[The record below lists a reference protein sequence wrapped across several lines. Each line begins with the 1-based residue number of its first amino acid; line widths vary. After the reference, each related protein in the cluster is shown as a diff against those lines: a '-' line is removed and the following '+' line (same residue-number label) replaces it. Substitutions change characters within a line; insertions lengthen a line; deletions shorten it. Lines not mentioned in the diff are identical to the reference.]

1 MAAPAHTGGAA
12 GESTPP
18 VVPPPSTPHGDMAE
32 ILPSLPLETRCPP
45 FHLRLYNGFWQ
56 PEIVLVDIPDIH
68 TAHLRE
74 DILLASFPKSGTTWL
89 KALAFATANRAMYSP
104 SDAQHP
110 LRRRNP
116 HDCVRFLEAGAA
128 DDADE
133 LHAPPVL
140 LAATHLPYSM
150 LPERITGEGSR
161 SRIVYICRN
170 PKDVLVSG
178 WIFTRKA
185 QEAGG
190 EGKESSSYTLQEAF
204 DLFCEGR
211 CVNGP
216 HWQHALEY
224 WAESLERPGK
234 VLFLRYEEMVREPAS
249 NLRKLAAFMGC
260 AFSREEED
268 AGVVDAI
275 VELCSLPKLK
285 AMGVNRNGINYLSV
299 KNELYFRKGV
309 TGDWTN
315 HLTPE
320 MITRLDEIVDA
331 ALQGSGLDLS
341 STTAQTTS

>member
-133 LHAPPVL
+133 LHAPP
-140 LAATHLPYSM
+140 
-150 LPERITGEGSR
+150 
-161 SRIVYICRN
+161 
-170 PKDVLVSG
+170 DVLVSG